1 VTGPAALRIKGNW
14 QLQDA
19 KANFSHVVNRALEDG
34 PQRIT
39 RHGRP
44 AAVLLSNRD
53 FDELVARKRGSL
65 VEFLERSPLKGV
77 DIPERDHGDTGREI
91 DL

>member
-1 VTGPAALRIKGNW
+1 MTESTALRIKGEW

-19 KANFSHVVNRALEDG
+19 KANLSQVLNRALEDG

-39 RHGRP
+39 RHGRD
-44 AAVLLSNRD
+44 AAVLLSKRD
-53 FDELVARKRGSL
+53 FDVLVARKRGSL
-65 VEFLERSPLKGV
+65 VEFLARSPLKGV
-77 DIPERDHGDTGREI
+77 AIPDRDHGDTGREI